1 LTFRSAYEQ
10 PQRSGTTLRCAFAL
24 KGKDHHQSSGDNPA
38 KTPGDGLTITKL
50 STNLK
55 IY

>member
-1 LTFRSAYEQ
+1 MFRSAYEQ
-10 PQRSGTTLRCAFAL
+10 PQRSGTTLRCAFAP
-24 KGKDHHQSSGDNPA
+24 KGAGHRQPSGDNPA
-38 KTPGDGLTITKL
+38 KTPDDGLTITKL